1 MAFKKFLKNKIGR
14 WKRPSGS
21 NASGWGPFDPELRLG
36 NHSLVFIGFED
47 CPIFK
52 YLGRKIQFD
61 LKEDIVLKDLLAKTQ
76 NLLKL
81 VDDTRLTGP
90 MKSWIADQYILAK
103 ISFVLMVQDFSETD
117 VSKIQALFHRRYRA
131 WMGLAKSADG
141 DVLYRSNKHFG
152 LNIKNVNEVTRR
164 LRVIKW
170 HIMKNSL
177 DLQSRLLY
185 SNRLLRDVRP
195 CWTR

>member
-1 MAFKKFLKNKIGR
+1 LAFKKFLKNKIGR

-21 NASGWGPFDPELRLG
+21 NASGWGPFDPELCLG

-52 YLGRKIQFD
+52 YLGRRIQFD

-177 DLQSRLLY
+177 DLQSRLL
-185 SNRLLRDVRP
+185 
-195 CWTR
+195 

>member
-1 MAFKKFLKNKIGR
+1 M
-14 WKRPSGS
+14 
-21 NASGWGPFDPELRLG
+21 
-36 NHSLVFIGFED
+36 
-47 CPIFK
+47 
-52 YLGRKIQFD
+52 
-61 LKEDIVLKDLLAKTQ
+61 LKDLLAKTQ

-81 VDDTRLTGP
+81 VDETRLTGP

-185 SNRLLRDVRP
+185 SNRLLRDKQGHVGQGRKSSP
-195 CWTR
+195 LH